1 MSQCGLAPE
10 AKPCLKLTLG
20 GMEQGSGEGWGA
32 HTRPPPPSWAANITF
47 FSRLCFTLIACEKMK
62 ILVTQSCPVLCDSM
76 DRSLPGFSVHG
87 IIQARILE
95 WVVTPFSRRSS
106 WSRDQTESPALQVD
120 SFTIWASR
128 EANSHCLVRLFS
140 NLGPLVPLWPSG

>member
-62 ILVTQSCPVLCDSM
+62 ILVTQSRPVLCDSM

-95 WVVTPFSRRSS
+95 WVAIYFSLMSKS
-106 WSRDQTESPALQVD
+106 
-120 SFTIWASR
+120 
-128 EANSHCLVRLFS
+128 
-140 NLGPLVPLWPSG
+140 VPLEKPICRSGSNS

>member
-10 AKPCLKLTLG
+10 AKPCLKLALG
-20 GMEQGSGEGWGA
+20 GMEQGSEEGRGWGVGA
-32 HTRPPPPSWAANITF
+32 VRTRPPSPSWAANITF

-62 ILVTQSCPVLCDSM
+62 ILVAQSCPVLCDSM
-76 DRSLPGFSVHG
+76 DCSLPGFSVHV

-106 WSRDQTESPALQVD
+106 
-120 SFTIWASR
+120 
-128 EANSHCLVRLFS
+128 
-140 NLGPLVPLWPSG
+140 